1 MATALNL
8 SGLTEYVENR
18 KDELFVKAAVGA
30 KTLDYVE
37 LMLNVKHK
45 DALNYLDSEVEFQI
59 ADCGWDPKGS
69 DTFGNRFIE
78 VVPVEIEKEW
88 CYLDFKNYFMNY
100 QLRFAAGRETLPFE
114 EKIVESNLAAIKM
127 GLEDLIWNGSVS
139 LGLDGFIKQI
149 EDEGTKV
156 DAASG
161 STATEKIDAAVA
173 ALTAQM
179 LNKGVDIFVSPTDFR
194 NYVLESNGTCCAGRP
209 IIDAASESITY
220 VGDSR
225 IRIIPVTGLENTG
238 YVVAA
243 SRGNLVYATDIEGSE
258 AIYEL
263 FFDRKA
269 QTYNFRVLFNAG
281 TAVKFIDEV
290 LIVEEGE

>member
-1 MATALNL
+1 MATVLNL
-8 SGLTEYVENR
+8 SGLTEYVDTR

-30 KTLDYVE
+30 KTLDYIE

-69 DTFGNRFIE
+69 DAFGQRYIE

-88 CYLDFKNYFMNY
+88 CYLDFKNYFINY

-114 EKIVESNLAAIKM
+114 EKIVDSNLAAIKM

-149 EDEGTKV
+149 EDEGTV
-156 DAASG
+156 VEAASG

-194 NYVLESNGTCCAGRP
+194 NYVMESNGTCCAGRP
-209 IIDAASESITY
+209 VMDAASESITY

-225 IRIIPVTGLENTG
+225 IRIIPVTGLENSG
-238 YVVAA
+238 AVVAA
-243 SRGNLVYATDIEGSE
+243 SRGNLVYATDIEDSE
-258 AIYEL
+258 AIYDL
-263 FFDRKA
+263 FFDKKE
-269 QTYNFRVLFNAG
+269 QTFNFRVLFNAG
-281 TAVKFIDEV
+281 TALKFVDEAI
-290 LIVEEGE
+290 IVEAA